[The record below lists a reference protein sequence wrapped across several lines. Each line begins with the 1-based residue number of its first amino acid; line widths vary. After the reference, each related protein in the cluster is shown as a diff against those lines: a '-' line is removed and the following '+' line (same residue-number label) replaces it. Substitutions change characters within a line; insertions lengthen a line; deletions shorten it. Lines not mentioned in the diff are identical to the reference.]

1 MKDCVYVIYSSSYR
15 LLEDALRK
23 VIKDNSYTIYN
34 LDDESLEDVLN
45 DASYFTLFDDKKY
58 MVVKNVTCFSANK
71 RGTDLGKSDEYL
83 LNYLNEPNDNTV
95 LILVLKEKMNGTKKI
110 SKLVKER
117 YNYIEITNPNQKETR
132 DIINTFLK
140 KNKIKL
146 DYDEVTYIINS
157 LDNNYDLIINELE
170 KLLLYDKK
178 EISFKDLTNIISSNV
193 LDNNFK
199 FIEHIMNK
207 DIKKVFKYYDDFLL
221 NKNSPIMLMSML
233 ANEYRNIYLVKKMMM
248 NNNKNDIMKK
258 LDIRFSFQLDKLINY
273 SYSYKEIDLENKLLE
288 LCDLDYEIKQGSI
301 TDKLAL
307 ELFLLK
313 ACN

>member
-23 VIKDNSYTIYN
+23 VIKDNTYTIYN

-71 RGTDLGKSDEYL
+71 RGTDFGKRDEYL

-157 LDNNYDLIINELE
+157 LDNNYDLIMNELE

-178 EISFKDLTNIISSNV
+178 DISFKDLTNIISSNV

-199 FIEHIMNK
+199 FIEYIMNK

-288 LCDLDYEIKQGSI
+288 LCDLDYEIKQGNI

>member
-1 MKDCVYVIYSSSYR
+1 MKECVYVIYSSSYR

-58 MVVKNVTCFSANK
+58 MVKNVTCFSANK
-71 RGTDLGKSDEYL
+71 RGTDFGKRDEYL

>member
-1 MKDCVYVIYSSSYR
+1 MKNNIYVIYSTSFR
-15 LLEDALRK
+15 LLEEEISK
-23 VIKDNSYTIYN
+23 IVKNNSYTTYN
-34 LDDESLEDVLN
+34 LEEEELEDVLN
-45 DASYFTLFDDKKY
+45 DAAYFTLFDDKKY

-71 RGTDLGKSDEYL
+71 KGSEATNKDDYL
-83 LNYLNEPNDNTV
+83 INYLNEPNDNTI
-95 LILVLKEKMNGTKKI
+95 LILVLKDKMNGTKKV
-110 SKLVKER
+110 SKIVKEK

-132 DIINTFLK
+132 DVINTFLK

-157 LDNNYDLIINELE
+157 LDNNYDLIMNELE
-170 KLLLYDKK
+170 KLLLFDKK
-178 EISFKDLTNIISSNV
+178 DISFKDLTNIISSNV

-199 FIEHIMNK
+199 FIEYIMNK

-233 ANEYRNIYLVKKMMM
+233 ANEYRNVYLVKKLMM

-258 LDIRFSFQLDKLINY
+258 LDIRFSFQIDKLINY
-273 SYSYKEIDLENKLLE
+273 SYSYKEKDLENKLLE
-288 LCDLDYEIKQGSI
+288 LCNLDYEIKQGNI

-313 ACN
+313 ACE

>member
-288 LCDLDYEIKQGSI
+288 LCDLDYEIKQGNI

>member
-199 FIEHIMNK
+199 FIEYIMNK

-233 ANEYRNIYLVKKMMM
+233 ANEYRNVYLVKKLMM

-258 LDIRFSFQLDKLINY
+258 LDIRFSFQIDKLINY
-273 SYSYKEIDLENKLLE
+273 SYSYKEKDLENKLLE
-288 LCDLDYEIKQGSI
+288 LCNLDYEIKQGNI

-313 ACN
+313 ACE

>member
-15 LLEDALRK
+15 LLEDTLRK

-71 RGTDLGKSDEYL
+71 RGTDFGKRDEYL

-157 LDNNYDLIINELE
+157 LDNNYDLIMNELE

-178 EISFKDLTNIISSNV
+178 DISFKDLTNIISSNV

-199 FIEHIMNK
+199 FIEYIMNK

>member
-15 LLEDALRK
+15 LLEDTLRK

-157 LDNNYDLIINELE
+157 LDNNYDLIMNELE

-178 EISFKDLTNIISSNV
+178 DISFKDLTNIISSNV

-199 FIEHIMNK
+199 FIEYIMNK
-207 DIKKVFKYYDDFLL
+207 DIKKVFKHYDDFLL

-288 LCDLDYEIKQGSI
+288 LCDLDYEIKQGNI

>member
-157 LDNNYDLIINELE
+157 LYNNYDLIINELE

>member
-23 VIKDNSYTIYN
+23 VIRDNTYTIYN

-157 LDNNYDLIINELE
+157 LDNNYDLIMNELE

-178 EISFKDLTNIISSNV
+178 DISFKDLTNIISSNV

-199 FIEHIMNK
+199 FIEYIMNK

-288 LCDLDYEIKQGSI
+288 LCDLDYEIKQGNI

>member
-71 RGTDLGKSDEYL
+71 RGTDFGKRDEYL

>member
-1 MKDCVYVIYSSSYR
+1 MKNNIYVIYSTSFR
-15 LLEDALRK
+15 LLEEEISK
-23 VIKDNSYTIYN
+23 IVKNNSYTTYN
-34 LDDESLEDVLN
+34 LEEEELEDVLN
-45 DASYFTLFDDKKY
+45 DAAYFTLFDDKKY

-71 RGTDLGKSDEYL
+71 KGSEVTSKDDYL
-83 LNYLNEPNDNTV
+83 INYLNEPNDNTV
-95 LILVLKEKMNGTKKI
+95 LILVLKDKMNGTKKV
-110 SKLVKER
+110 SKIVKEK

-132 DIINTFLK
+132 DIVNTFLK

-157 LDNNYDLIINELE
+157 LDNNYDLIMNELE
-170 KLLLYDKK
+170 KLLLFDKK
-178 EISFKDLTNIISSNV
+178 DISFKDLTNIISSNV

-199 FIEHIMNK
+199 FIEYIMNK

-233 ANEYRNIYLVKKMMM
+233 ANEYRNVYLVKKLMM

-258 LDIRFSFQLDKLINY
+258 LDIRFSFQIDKLINY
-273 SYSYKEIDLENKLLE
+273 SYSYKEKDLENKLLE
-288 LCDLDYEIKQGSI
+288 LCNLDYEIKQGNI

-313 ACN
+313 ACE

>member
-15 LLEDALRK
+15 LLEDTLRK

-157 LDNNYDLIINELE
+157 LDNNYDLIMNELE

-178 EISFKDLTNIISSNV
+178 DISFKDLTNIISSNV

-199 FIEHIMNK
+199 FIEYIMNK

-288 LCDLDYEIKQGSI
+288 LCDLDYEIKQGNI

>member
-15 LLEDALRK
+15 LLEDTLRK

-71 RGTDLGKSDEYL
+71 RGTDFGKRDEYL

-157 LDNNYDLIINELE
+157 LDNNYDLIMNELE

-178 EISFKDLTNIISSNV
+178 DISFKDLTNIISSNV

-248 NNNKNDIMKK
+248 NNNKNDIMNK